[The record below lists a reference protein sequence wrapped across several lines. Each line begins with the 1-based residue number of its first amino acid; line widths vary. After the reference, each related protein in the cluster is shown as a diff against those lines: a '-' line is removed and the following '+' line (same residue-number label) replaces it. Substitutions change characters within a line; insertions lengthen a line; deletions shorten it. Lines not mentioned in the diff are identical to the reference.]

1 MLKIKQKARKFWNK
15 FSTNIYWLFATS
27 LVIITIDVLTNN
39 SYKNLGN
46 IIYIT
51 IIVSVW
57 SYMVNIIWQTIWIKI
72 IKPRMVKKLAKEV
85 AATFKTSVKTNYKI
99 RNLSIDDIDNG
110 FAKPLNQTWQMLFN
124 NWPNNDLND
133 AVPDDKALTSILHD
147 QYVVPIHEWCLGNL
161 SNDFFLWYDKNGVH
175 LLFVDG
181 SDRILWK
188 LRWDNQLPT
197 PKEVFDL
204 KYSS

>member
-85 AATFKTSVKTNYKI
+85 AATFKTSVKT
-99 RNLSIDDIDNG
+99 
-110 FAKPLNQTWQMLFN
+110 
-124 NWPNNDLND
+124 
-133 AVPDDKALTSILHD
+133 
-147 QYVVPIHEWCLGNL
+147 
-161 SNDFFLWYDKNGVH
+161 
-175 LLFVDG
+175 
-181 SDRILWK
+181 
-188 LRWDNQLPT
+188 
-197 PKEVFDL
+197 
-204 KYSS
+204 